1 MKINFKPE
9 LAHPL
14 TNHSSNMKVKN
25 ILPDEAKQILSEES
39 MQVIES
45 AFSKKLE
52 LTVEAALTEQD
63 DLYAKK
69 LEHLMAAIDKDHT
82 SKLKRVVEAVDKS
95 NANKLVKVIKKYERE
110 LTTEAK
116 SFKLTLTEAISNY
129 LEEFL
134 DEAIPAQAIAE
145 ATKNRTAR
153 EVLGNLRKV
162 LAIDSAL
169 MSESVQGAVI
179 DGKNQID
186 TLSKQVEKLSKENA
200 LIKESYFKTKASLL
214 LETKT
219 ANLSDKRKEYI
230 KRVLGDKTPKFI
242 EENFDYTLKLFDKKE
257 RENISILRE
266 EAFQT
271 RRVKAD
277 APVLREST
285 QESKQ
290 NNKNPYLSELQ
301 KYK

>member
-1 MKINFKPE
+1 
-9 LAHPL
+9 
-14 TNHSSNMKVKN
+14 MKVNN
-25 ILPDEAKQILSEES
+25 ILPDEATQILSEES
-39 MQVIES
+39 LQVIES
-45 AFSKKLE
+45 AFSKKLQ

-69 LEHLMAAIDKDHT
+69 LEQLITAIDKDHT
-82 SKLKRVVEAVDKS
+82 TKLKRVVEAVDKN
-95 NANKLVKVIKKYERE
+95 NANKLVKVVKKYERE

-116 SFKLTLTEAISNY
+116 QFKSTLTEAISNY

-169 MSESVQGAVI
+169 MSESVQGAVV

-186 TLSKQVEKLSKENA
+186 ALTKQVQELTKENT
-200 LIKESYFKTKASLL
+200 LVKESYFKTKASLL
-214 LETKT
+214 IETKT
-219 ANLSDKRKEYI
+219 SGLSDKKKEYI

-242 EENFDYTLKLFDKKE
+242 EENFDYTLRLFDKKE
-257 RENISILRE
+257 RENIDILRE
-266 EAFQT
+266 EAFST
-271 RRVKAD
+271 RSVKAD
-277 APVLREST
+277 APVLKEST
-285 QESKQ
+285 EQKQ
-290 NNKNPYLSELQ
+290 TISGNPYLSEMQ
-301 KYK
+301 RYK